1 MTPGEF
7 ILLSAVITG
16 TILALAWSASKPVK
30 KESPPE
36 PGRWRR
42 FRMDPGPVHSGT
54 AGTPVAEEPGGLR
67 LTRDSGL
74 PGDARRLAVQG
85 SGARIDLVPPWLF
98 PGSRLHIRVG
108 GKPLATASRG
118 RRGQP
123 AVTFQF
129 PAVGP
134 PPYQVAGDA
143 AGRDYEVR
151 KGGKLIATVFHDGGK
166 ETSPRGSYLTEVL
179 RSEDPVPVLALVL
192 AVEACLGPRRS

>member
-7 ILLSAVITG
+7 IILSIAVTG
-16 TILALAWSASKPVK
+16 TVLALAWSTARPVK
-30 KESPPE
+30 KETPTE

-42 FRMDPGPVHSGT
+42 FRMDPGPLHSGV
-54 AGTPVAEEPGGLR
+54 AGTPVAEEPAGLR
-67 LTRDSGL
+67 LTRDPGL
-74 PGDARRLAVQG
+74 PGEARRLAVQG
-85 SGARIDLVPPWLF
+85 SGTRIDIAPPWLF
-98 PGSRLHIRVG
+98 PGSRLHVKVG
-108 GKPLATASRG
+108 GKALATAARG

-143 AGRDYEVR
+143 ARRDYEVR
-151 KGGKLIATVFHDGGK
+151 RAGKLVATVFQDRDKGA
-166 ETSPRGSYLTEVL
+166 TPRGAYFAEVL

-192 AVEACLGPRRS
+192 AVEACLGPQS